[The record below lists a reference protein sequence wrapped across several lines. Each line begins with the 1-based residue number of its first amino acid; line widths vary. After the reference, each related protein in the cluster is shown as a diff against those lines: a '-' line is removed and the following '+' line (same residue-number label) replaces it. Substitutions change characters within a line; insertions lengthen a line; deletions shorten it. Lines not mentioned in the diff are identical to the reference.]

1 MTSTQHPAPPALILI
16 DIQKG
21 FDTPGY
27 YGGHPRNNPEAEQN
41 AHRILEHWRQRQWP
55 LFHFQ
60 HCSVKPGSPLAESH
74 PGNAIKDEVKPLPG
88 EPLIKKS
95 VNSAFIGTNL
105 KERLDAQG
113 ITDLVIIGLT
123 TQHCVSTT
131 VRMAGNLGFDAFVAA
146 DACAAQSRTGY
157 DGKQHSAQMVHDV
170 ALANLHGEFA
180 EVTETARILQ
190 ALQD

>member
-131 VRMAGNLGFDAFVAA
+131 VRMAGNLGYNTTVISDATAA
-146 DACAAQSRTGY
+146 FGATAV
-157 DGKQHSAQMVHDV
+157 DGTIISPEVIHQVS
-170 ALANLHGEFA
+170 LATLNEEFA
-180 EVTETARILQ
+180 EVLTTDELLARG
-190 ALQD
+190 

>member
-131 VRMAGNLGFDAFVAA
+131 VRMAGNLGYNTTVISDATAA
-146 DACAAQSRTGY
+146 FGATAV
-157 DGKQHSAQMVHDV
+157 DGTIFSPEVIHQVS
-170 ALANLHGEFA
+170 LATLNEEFA
-180 EVTETARILQ
+180 KVLTTDELLARG
-190 ALQD
+190 

>member
-131 VRMAGNLGFDAFVAA
+131 VRMAGNLGYNTTVISDATAA
-146 DACAAQSRTGY
+146 FGATAV
-157 DGKQHSAQMVHDV
+157 DGTIISPEVIHHVS
-170 ALANLHGEFA
+170 LATLNEEFA
-180 EVTETARILQ
+180 EVLTTDELLARG
-190 ALQD
+190 